1 MRVALLTIGALLG
14 FAANSLLTRSAL
26 TTGVIDPSSFMIVRL
41 LTGALTLALIV
52 RARGPVPRPWAGT
65 WRGAVALSWYAI
77 AFTIAYTRIGAAVGA
92 LLLFG
97 AVQTTMIAAGLLRGE
112 RPRRSDWLGVAIAVA
127 GLLVLTLPG
136 AAAPDALGAALMI
149 AAGMCW
155 GVYSMLGRGARAPL
169 LETAGNFVRACVVI
183 LLPVAVWLRPEHI
196 TTRGAMLA
204 TASGALASGVG
215 YSLWYAALPSLTAV
229 RAAVVQLTVPIVT
242 ALAATWML
250 GESVTSRLAIAA
262 LLVASG
268 VGLTIRR
275 PT

>member
-1 MRVALLTIGALLG
+1 MRVALLTIGALIG

-26 TTGVIDPSSFMIVRL
+26 NSGVIDPASFMIVRL
-41 LTGALTLALIV
+41 VTGALMLSLIV
-52 RARGPVPRPWAGT
+52 RARGPVPRTWAGT
-65 WRGAVALSWYAI
+65 WRAAVALAGYAI

-112 RPRRSDWLGVAIAVA
+112 RPRRSDWLGVSIAVA

-136 AAAPDALGAALMI
+136 AAAPDAVGAALMI
-149 AAGMCW
+149 AAGLCW

-169 LETAGNFVRACVVI
+169 LETAGNFIRACVVI
-183 LLPVAVWLRPEHI
+183 LLPAVFWLRPEHI

-204 TASGALASGVG
+204 TAPGALASGVG
-215 YSLWYAALPSLTAV
+215 YSLWHAALPSLTAV
-229 RAAVVQLTVPIVT
+229 RAAVGQLTVTIVT

-250 GESVTSRLAIAA
+250 GEAVTSRLAIAA
-262 LLVASG
+262 LLVAAG

>member
-1 MRVALLTIGALLG
+1 VRVALLTIGALLG

-65 WRGAVALSWYAI
+65 WRGAVALSGYAI

-242 ALAATWML
+242 ALAATWLL